1 MKLNEIQYQILN
13 ALYFVEPFDTLVN
26 EVAAAEP
33 VIADELKTL
42 IAKRLVQ
49 AMQFDPVS
57 KDYVSTYLG
66 NADDMRA
73 FHYLATKEGLL
84 THQGYR

>member
-26 EVAAAEP
+26 EVADAEP

-57 KDYVSTYLG
+57 KDYISTYLAD
-66 NADDMRA
+66 ADDMRA